1 MGAGTATNYAALK
14 DNENTISFSEQFKNN
29 AYQYLGLSLSIPV
42 FDRFSLRSDVKKAK
56 LNVLQ
61 AKTDFLKNSQQLY
74 NEISQ
79 NYQELESVLAEYNQL
94 VKQVDFSA
102 VAYNAAE
109 KKMTQ
114 GLISVIELYD
124 SKNILAQAKS
134 DLLRTKLQYTIKK
147 KTIDFYL
154 GKPVFEISITE

>member
-1 MGAGTATNYAALK
+1 
-14 DNENTISFSEQFKNN
+14 
-29 AYQYLGLSLSIPV
+29 
-42 FDRFSLRSDVKKAK
+42 
-56 LNVLQ
+56 
-61 AKTDFLKNSQQLY
+61 
-74 NEISQ
+74 
-79 NYQELESVLAEYNQL
+79 
-94 VKQVDFSA
+94 
-102 VAYNAAE
+102 
-109 KKMTQ
+109 MTQ